1 MCEVGW
7 TDSWRERKV
16 ELNIGQKTLKI
27 FTKEI
32 LACQASVNVKFNGV
46 LKLLGQSKFE
56 GLTLYRD
63 VNQEKVDSVLVMVA
77 H

>member
-1 MCEVGW
+1 MCEVGR

-56 GLTLYRD
+56 GLTLFRN
-63 VNQEKVDSVLVMVA
+63 VNQERVDTMLVTEE

>member
-1 MCEVGW
+1 MCEVGR

-46 LKLLGQSKFE
+46 LKLLGSQNS
-56 GLTLYRD
+56 R
-63 VNQEKVDSVLVMVA
+63 V
-77 H
+77 